1 MSLRK
6 FHGLLLNL
14 NGTDQEVKNIPMRN
28 FELEVYFSAWEFKAR
43 HHMTASDVESMSLN
57 DLLRMAEEEDR
68 EHFQDCWLGYT
79 RTWGDPELLDLIS
92 ATYDCLSHQHILCF
106 AGAEEGIYTA
116 MRVLLDKDDHAIVA
130 VPNYQAAETIPLAI
144 CNVSGVPLRAE
155 NNWHLDVDAVAKA
168 IRPNTK
174 LLSINFPNNPTGAI
188 LPREDLNR
196 LVEVCRKHGIYLFSD
211 EVYRLLE
218 LDDNKRLP
226 QVADLYEKGISLNV
240 MSKAYGLPGL
250 RIGWLACQQRE
261 LLVRFERYKHYLS
274 ICNAGPS
281 EILAKIALKHKETI
295 LQRNRQL
302 LRENL
307 KQLDDFFLQYADLFD
322 WARPDGSCVAYPRY
336 TGSGT
341 VESFCEALV
350 KDQGVLLLPSSIYRS
365 ELFETPADRFRIGFG
380 RKGIQEGLEAFGT
393 FIKDNYSA
401 LRK

>member
-1 MSLRK
+1 MFYGCLI
-6 FHGLLLNL
+6 NL
-14 NGTDQEVKNIPMRN
+14 SRTEQQLKDTVMRN
-28 FELEVYFSAWEFKAR
+28 FELEVYFSTWEFKAR

-57 DLLRMAEEEDR
+57 DLLQMASKEDR
-68 EHFQDCWLGYT
+68 AQFQDCWLGYT
-79 RTWGDPELLDLIS
+79 RTWGDAELLDLIS

-116 MRVLLDKDDHAIVA
+116 MRVLLDKDDHAIVV
-130 VPNYQAAETIPLAI
+130 VPNYQAAETIPLDI

-155 NNWHLDVDAVAKA
+155 NRWRLDVDAVARA

-188 LPREDLNR
+188 LPEEDLNT
-196 LVEVCRKHGIYLFSD
+196 LIELCRRHGIYLFSD

-218 LDDNKRLP
+218 LDENKRLP
-226 QVADLYEKGISLNV
+226 QVADVYEKGISLNV

-274 ICNAGPS
+274 ISNAAPS
-281 EILAKIALKHKETI
+281 EVLAKIALRHRETI

-307 KQLDDFFLQYADLFD
+307 KKLDYFFVQYADLFE
-322 WARPDGSCVAYPRY
+322 WAHPDGSCVAYPRY
-336 TGSGT
+336 TGLGT

-365 ELFETPADRFRIGFG
+365 EIFETPADRFRIGFG
-380 RKGIQEGLEAFGT
+380 RNGIQEGLAAFST
-393 FIKDNYSA
+393 FIQDNYSA
-401 LRK
+401 LKK